1 MVDNNNNNP
10 TRQQKFAGMWMK
22 RTLLNTKNVCL
33 PKIDNPA
40 HEKQWVFKLKELAK
54 LDRDGGLNVKLDY
67 KSNLDNWVKM
77 QRQTLNSN
85 NNLRNIMTPRRY
97 M

>member
-1 MVDNNNNNP
+1 M
-10 TRQQKFAGMWMK
+10 G
-22 RTLLNTKNVCL
+22 
-33 PKIDNPA
+33 
-40 HEKQWVFKLKELAK
+40 FKLKELAK
-54 LDRDGGLNVKLDY
+54 LDRDGGPNVKLDY

>member
-22 RTLLNTKNVCL
+22 RTLLNTKNVRL

-40 HEKQWVFKLKELAK
+40 MKS
-54 LDRDGGLNVKLDY
+54 DGIF
-67 KSNLDNWVKM
+67 
-77 QRQTLNSN
+77 
-85 NNLRNIMTPRRY
+85 NLRN
-97 M
+97 